1 MPLHRMAARALA
13 LALALPLLAQAHGAA
28 CPTSAGMADAS
39 RHTRPSSFAP
49 RPKPPGNAY
58 GMPIGGKILTRP
70 VRRKKAPASPAAP
83 A

>member
-1 MPLHRMAARALA
+1 MPLHRIAARALV
-13 LALALPLLAQAHGAA
+13 LALALPLLAQAHAAA

-39 RHTRPSSFAP
+39 KHTKPSSFAP

-70 VRRKKAPASPAAP
+70 VRKKKTPAGPATP